1 MAGDSITP
9 LGVPG
14 AYTDY
19 SNYMMNPYMMN
30 SYMSPY
36 MNPYMMNGSSAAMM
50 GMGYYNPS
58 FYGQWMREMNQLNAQ
73 MEKDKLAHTTDMHAL
88 TQQAEVQNM
97 SIHDRTFFEK
107 AMVDGD
113 MAKDI
118 RNLAEVVR
126 SGDQDA
132 ICEEYDK
139 IKRSVLT
146 KYSDFFSTS
155 QGRINVTDKVN
166 DYICDIYSEYVKKW
180 TGQPADLRQDIKNY
194 GETAFMHGFNSSF
207 FKKSGYHERYTEQTL
222 NHCFGTRID
231 NKEGK
236 DRMAKIGG
244 GLGCFAEGAT
254 ATAGG
259 LAAGAAAGAAGGG
272 KSGNVSSGC
281 GHHVPQLPGSAA
293 DRQPG
298 KTLPLRQQLFCK
310 TSRRYLPCLQP
321 DGRISHAG
329 EGGRRYYVNC

>member
-180 TGQPADLRQDIKNY
+180 TGQPADLFRQSNRGVHCSQRADE
-194 GETAFMHGFNSSF
+194 GFFCPSGGAFYRQRQCGRNLHRFEPLDGHP
-207 FKKSGYHERYTEQTL
+207 KSH
-222 NHCFGTRID
+222 
-231 NKEGK
+231 
-236 DRMAKIGG
+236 
-244 GLGCFAEGAT
+244 
-254 ATAGG
+254 
-259 LAAGAAAGAAGGG
+259 
-272 KSGNVSSGC
+272 
-281 GHHVPQLPGSAA
+281 
-293 DRQPG
+293 
-298 KTLPLRQQLFCK
+298 
-310 TSRRYLPCLQP
+310 
-321 DGRISHAG
+321 
-329 EGGRRYYVNC
+329 